1 MALVGRLE
9 DLDLTELF
17 HVLSLFQKSGKL
29 TLSSDDKKG
38 VFLFRGG
45 KIVHAANGAPKESLG
60 ALLVGRGLITNETLR
75 IALDL
80 QSSEPDH
87 RRLGTVLVDMGAV
100 QQDQIER
107 VIREQL
113 QGITEE
119 FLHLAGGFF
128 SFKPFDEESG
138 NEVHQ
143 TEKDIALPT
152 GMNTDQFILD
162 LLTRLDEM
170 EAKHGGLSGRQAA
183 RAAQAAHAA
192 ESVREA
198 ERRGDAGEQALGNV
212 LDYMV
217 DTALFGSVRDES
229 ETAAE
234 IADSLADLRS
244 LMVEIQLR
252 SPSFTGEITLM
263 ILRFATRVVNRGVL
277 CHVSNR
283 GITGIGQFGLEGS
296 GGGIGSADRRIR
308 DMCIPLHEPSVFMEV
323 LETMHSFRGALK
335 HCRAN
340 DELARILGGPPPTEV
355 VVIPI
360 IVDGMIAGMFY
371 GDNAPEGHTIGSVH
385 ALELLMIE
393 AGLAMEKTLLRSR
406 LRRVEEQLKSLGV
419 VAEAPS

>member
-45 KIVHAANGAPKESLG
+45 KIVHAANGAPRESLG
-60 ALLVGRGLITNETLR
+60 AMLVNRDLLSDETLR

-80 QSSEPDH
+80 QATEPEH
-87 RRLGTVLVDMGAV
+87 RRLGAVLVEMGAV
-100 QQDQIER
+100 AQETIER

-119 FLHLAGGFF
+119 FLHLSGGFF
-128 SFKPFDEESG
+128 SFKPFDEESADDA
-138 NEVHQ
+138 HQ
-143 TEKDIALPT
+143 VEKDIALPT

-162 LLTRLDEM
+162 LLTRLDEV
-170 EAKHGGLSGRQAA
+170 EAA
-183 RAAQAAHAA
+183 RGGSTGRPTPKAIAHRRSEPRAAG
-192 ESVREA
+192 RD
-198 ERRGDAGEQALGNV
+198 GDLGNV

-217 DTALFGSVRDES
+217 DTALFGTARVDRD
-229 ETAAE
+229 TAAE
-234 IADSLADLRS
+234 IAESLADLRS

-263 ILRFATRVVNRGVL
+263 ILRFATRVVNRGML

-283 GITGIGQFGLEGS
+283 GVTGIGQFGLTGPS
-296 GGGIGSADRRIR
+296 GETGAADRRIR

-323 LETMHSFRGALK
+323 LETMHSFRGPLRR
-335 HCRAN
+335 CRAN
-340 DELARILGGPPPTEV
+340 DELVRVLGGPPPAEV

-371 GDNAPEGHTIGSVH
+371 GDNAPEDQPIGAIH
-385 ALELLMIE
+385 ALERRMIE
-393 AGLAMEKTLLRSR
+393 AGLAMEKTLLRAR
-406 LRRVEEQLKSLGV
+406 LRRVEEELRALASSV
-419 VAEAPS
+419 ERPS

>member
-60 ALLVGRGLITNETLR
+60 AMLMNRGLISDETLR

-80 QSSEPDH
+80 QASEPDH
-87 RRLGTVLVDMGAV
+87 RRLGTILVDMGAV
-100 QQDQIER
+100 HQDEVER

-128 SFKPFDEESG
+128 SFKPFDEEAA
-138 NEVHQ
+138 EEAHQ
-143 TEKDIALPT
+143 VEKDIALPG

-170 EAKHGGLSGRQAA
+170 DAARGGVAGRQAA
-183 RAAQAAHAA
+183 ERVQAQARPAPG
-192 ESVREA
+192 
-198 ERRGDAGEQALGNV
+198 GDQALGSV

-277 CHVSNR
+277 CHVSSR
-283 GITGIGQFGLEGS
+283 GITGIGQFGLES
-296 GGGIGSADRRIR
+296 ASGGIGSADRRIR
-308 DMCIPLHEPSVFMEV
+308 EMCIPLHEPSVFMEV
-323 LETMHSFRGALK
+323 LETMHSFRGSLRR
-335 HCRAN
+335 CRAN
-340 DELARILGGPPPTEV
+340 DELVTILGGPPPTEV

-371 GDNAPEGHTIGSVH
+371 GDNAPESRPIGSVH

-406 LRRVEEQLKSLGV
+406 LRRVEDQLKALG
-419 VAEAPS
+419 APVGEPS